1 MKRFFCIFFTGVLM
15 MTGVVYGAEQKVC
28 FLRNGTEVTL
38 QEEPIRKNGKWTV
51 ALSDLER
58 LTGSQAKDNGELI
71 TFQRSVALKKE
82 TVTPEAARTA
92 YLLPNGTLFEMADG
106 GYRKTKPLEEAFW
119 QEDKLYLPFRELA
132 EAMGYDV
139 GWFKYNGQEMIEL
152 RAMEMPEIT
161 LDVEYDKEEKRLK
174 GTILNKEPQ
183 SFEFGYDFTLEQMT
197 ENGWERVK
205 EAEPQYIDDVGF
217 TIYAT
222 RTEDN
227 MDGITPVARR
237 VYADLP
243 AGQYRMGI
251 PFSYRYHLENSYG
264 NPWDAY
270 FENGE
275 VEKLGW
281 DFYYSTHWGEPDFY
295 FEGAGLSTTNGEKD
309 THYMLY
315 GEFEVK

>member
-15 MTGVVYGAEQKVC
+15 MTGVVYGAEPEVR
-28 FLRNGTEVTL
+28 FWRN
-38 QEEPIRKNGKWTV
+38 EEMYLEDAPIRKNGKWMV
-51 ALSDLER
+51 SLSDLER
-58 LTGSQAKDNGELI
+58 
-71 TFQRSVALKKE
+71 
-82 TVTPEAARTA
+82 
-92 YLLPNGTLFEMADG
+92 
-106 GYRKTKPLEEAFW
+106 
-119 QEDKLYLPFRELA
+119 
-132 EAMGYDV
+132 
-139 GWFKYNGQEMIEL
+139 
-152 RAMEMPEIT
+152 
-161 LDVEYDKEEKRLK
+161 
-174 GTILNKEPQ
+174 
-183 SFEFGYDFTLEQMT
+183 MT

-205 EAEPQYIDDVGF
+205 EAEPRYIDDVGF
-217 TIYAT
+217 PIYAT

-227 MDGITPVARR
+227 MDGIAPVARR
-237 VYADLP
+237 VYAELP

>member
-1 MKRFFCIFFTGVLM
+1 MKRFFCVFFTGVLM
-15 MTGVVYGAEQKVC
+15 MTGVVYGAEPEVR
-28 FLRNGTEVTL
+28 FWRN
-38 QEEPIRKNGKWTV
+38 EEMYLEDAPIRRNGKWMV
-51 ALSDLER
+51 SLSDLER

-71 TFQRSVALKKE
+71 TFQKSVALEKE
-82 TVTPEAARTA
+82 VVTPEAARTA
-92 YLLPNGTLFEMADG
+92 YLLPDGTLFEMADG
-106 GYRKTKPLEEAFW
+106 GYRKAELLEEAFW
-119 QEDKLYLPFRELA
+119 QEEKLYLPFRELA
-132 EAMGYDV
+132 EDMGYDV

-152 RAMEMPEIT
+152 RAMEMPKVT
-161 LDVEYDKEEKRLK
+161 LDVEYEKEEKRLK

-183 SFEFGYDFTLEQMT
+183 SFLFGYEFTLERMT

-205 EAEPQYIDDVGF
+205 EAEPQFIDDVGF

-227 MDGITPVARR
+227 MDGITPVARW
-237 VYADLP
+237 VYTELP

-251 PFSYRYHLENSYG
+251 PFSYRYHLQNAYG
-264 NPWDAY
+264 SPWDAY

-295 FEGAGLSTTNGEKD
+295 FEGAGLSTYNGEKD